1 MRGEEG
7 ETKGIFDKK
16 NQDRREEVL
25 SSSLLLYTTYD
36 MEGFAHAKVY
46 GKLPSKSMKKYKNR
60 CLLTMLSGVGAADKV
75 LKADF
80 DDMISNFIEF
90 K

>member
-1 MRGEEG
+1 MKRA
-7 ETKGIFDKK
+7 KRRGIFDKK

-25 SSSLLLYTTYD
+25 STPNDYFTTYD